1 MRQAENGKTE
11 FFVVFLKKG
20 TTTGHNHSIPDKM
33 MLPLVK
39 VIKRCPPI
47 GPPTTLD
54 TSLTAHGHS
63 GPERPTA
70 AGTPAVSPEC

>member
-1 MRQAENGKTE
+1 
-11 FFVVFLKKG
+11 
-20 TTTGHNHSIPDKM
+20 M

-39 VIKRCPPI
+39 VIERCPPI

-63 GPERPTA
+63 GPA
-70 AGTPAVSPEC
+70 AGAPAVSPEC